1 MIARKAQH
9 MPEKSERVR
18 VLQRKLYVVAKEDPK
33 RRFGILYDKIHRRD
47 VLERAWKQVR
57 RNKGS
62 AGIDKMTIQE
72 VEEKGIG
79 RLLTEIQQELKEERY
94 RPPAVRRVYIPK
106 PGKKGEQ
113 RPLGISTVKDRIVQ
127 TATKMVIEPIFEA
140 SFLDCSYGFR
150 PKRSPQHA
158 LVRAQQLVIEGYR
171 EVIDVDLKSY
181 FDEIPQDRL
190 LLCIEKRI
198 ADNRVI
204 RLIRNWLK
212 AGILDGANFQETE
225 SGVQQGGPL
234 SPLLSNA
241 YLHVVDKIWTEKYP
255 ETKVI
260 RFADDLRIL
269 CRSKSSEYMKQLTEI
284 IKWHGLK
291 INTEKSQVVHARN
304 GFDFLGQHFRLKP
317 SRKWK
322 GWLFC
327 YRWPSRKAVKSI
339 KEKIRNAIGQDDI
352 YSLQTK
358 LDVLNP
364 ILRGWCEYHRYSNAH
379 KHFKAVDSFVY
390 FKLVSFIRRKHRWRG
405 SGYRKAPQ
413 SFLEK
418 LGLYHLH
425 GKIKRWPLKATM

>member
-47 VLERAWKQVR
+47 VLEQAWKQVR
-57 RNKGS
+57 KNKGS

-72 VEEKGIG
+72 VEEQGVE

-106 PGKKGEQ
+106 PGKKGVQ

-127 TATKMVIEPIFEA
+127 TATKLVIEPIFEA
-140 SFLDCSYGFR
+140 SFLECSYGFR
-150 PKRSPQHA
+150 PKKSPQHA
-158 LVRAQQLVIEGYR
+158 LVEVQRSVIEGYR

-190 LLCIEKRI
+190 LLCVKKRV

-204 RLIRNWLK
+204 RLIRKWLK
-212 AGILDGANFQETE
+212 AGILDGKNFQETE

-234 SPLLSNA
+234 SPLLSNI

-255 ETKVI
+255 ETRIV
-260 RFADDLRIL
+260 RFADDLRVL
-269 CRSKSSEYMKQLTEI
+269 CRSKSSEYMKRLSEI

-291 INTEKSQVVHARN
+291 INSEKSQVVKAQS

-327 YRWPSRKAVKSI
+327 YRWPSKKAVNSI
-339 KEKIRNAIGQDDI
+339 KEKVRDAIGWDDI
-352 YSLQTK
+352 YNLRTK
-358 LDVLNP
+358 LDVVNP

-379 KHFKAVDSFVY
+379 KHFKAVDNFVY
-390 FKLVSFIRRKHRWRG
+390 CKLVSFIRRKHRWRG
-405 SGYRKAPQ
+405 SGFRKAPQ

-425 GKIKRWPLKATM
+425 GKIKRWPLKATV

>member
-1 MIARKAQH
+1 M
-9 MPEKSERVR
+9 
-18 VLQRKLYVVAKEDPK
+18 K
-33 RRFGILYDKIHRRD
+33 R
-47 VLERAWKQVR
+47 
-57 RNKGS
+57 
-62 AGIDKMTIQE
+62 
-72 VEEKGIG
+72 
-79 RLLTEIQQELKEERY
+79 
-94 RPPAVRRVYIPK
+94 
-106 PGKKGEQ
+106 
-113 RPLGISTVKDRIVQ
+113 
-127 TATKMVIEPIFEA
+127 
-140 SFLDCSYGFR
+140 
-150 PKRSPQHA
+150 
-158 LVRAQQLVIEGYR
+158 
-171 EVIDVDLKSY
+171 
-181 FDEIPQDRL
+181 
-190 LLCIEKRI
+190 
-198 ADNRVI
+198 
-204 RLIRNWLK
+204 
-212 AGILDGANFQETE
+212 
-225 SGVQQGGPL
+225 
-234 SPLLSNA
+234 
-241 YLHVVDKIWTEKYP
+241 
-255 ETKVI
+255 
-260 RFADDLRIL
+260 
-269 CRSKSSEYMKQLTEI
+269 LTEI